1 MPRKLSKTD
10 SPADQ
15 RLQVRAA
22 PVAAVRALF
31 GRGLTDERRREN
43 NGGALRMRITLV
55 ISTCFSLPQRIWQKQ
70 QQEEE
75 EEEQQQ
81 QEQQE

>member
-1 MPRKLSKTD
+1 MIDAPKTD
-10 SPADQ
+10 SQADQ

-31 GRGLTDERRREN
+31 GRGLTDGRRREN
-43 NGGALRMRITLV
+43 NGGTLRMRITLV

-70 QQEEE
+70 Q

-81 QEQQE
+81 QEEQQE

>member
-1 MPRKLSKTD
+1 MIDAPKTD
-10 SPADQ
+10 SQADQ

-31 GRGLTDERRREN
+31 GRGLTDGRRREN

-55 ISTCFSLPQRIWQKQ
+55 I
-70 QQEEE
+70 
-75 EEEQQQ
+75 
-81 QEQQE
+81 